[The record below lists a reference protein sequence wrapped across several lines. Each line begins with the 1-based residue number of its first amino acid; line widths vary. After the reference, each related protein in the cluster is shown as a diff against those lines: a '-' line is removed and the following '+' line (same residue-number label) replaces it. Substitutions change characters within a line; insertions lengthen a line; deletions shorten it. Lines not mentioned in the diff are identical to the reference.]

1 MRKRII
7 KLSST
12 RVGITLNPTVLAYLG
27 TDSKETIN
35 YTLDMTL
42 KDNSIILKD
51 PIKEEKKEK
60 E

>member
-12 RVGITLNPTVLAYLG
+12 SVGITLNPTVLAYLG
-27 TDSKETIN
+27 IDSKEAIN